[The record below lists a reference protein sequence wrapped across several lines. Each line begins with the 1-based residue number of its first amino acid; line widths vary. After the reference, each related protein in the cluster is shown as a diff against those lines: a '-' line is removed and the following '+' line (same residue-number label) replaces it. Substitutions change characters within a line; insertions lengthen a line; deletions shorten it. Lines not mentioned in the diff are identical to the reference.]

1 MGEGT
6 LVAIPLGR
14 PPRTELLRPPH
25 YWSGAVHCPLIAV
38 ASILCHPLFCQRNP
52 GRRLHGLAQQPPAP
66 DNYHLYLY
74 PILSISLLPS
84 QTSRDEEKGEEL
96 SYQKGEELSYQRR
109 EG

>member
-1 MGEGT
+1 MQLQASYVT
-6 LVAIPLGR
+6 
-14 PPRTELLRPPH
+14 
-25 YWSGAVHCPLIAV
+25 HCFVRETRGGVFTGWL
-38 ASILCHPLFCQRNP
+38 SS
-52 GRRLHGLAQQPPAP
+52 PAP
-66 DNYHLYLY
+66 DYYHLYLY